1 MRRFS
6 PRLFALGFAL
16 GAIGAAAVFAA
27 SAYGSTGAVT
37 GRGDS
42 TPTASSQ
49 TAGQVIHWDPILRRA
64 IAQPTWILGG
74 TREAA

>member
-16 GAIGAAAVFAA
+16 GAIGAAAVFAVR
-27 SAYGSTGAVT
+27 AYGSTGAATVH
-37 GRGDS
+37 GDS

-49 TAGQVIHWDPILRRA
+49 TPGQVIHWDPILRRA
-64 IAQPTWILGG
+64 NAQPSRSLGG

>member
-16 GAIGAAAVFAA
+16 GAIGAAAVVAA
-27 SAYGSTGAVT
+27 RAYGSTGGAT
-37 GRGDS
+37 GHGDS

-49 TAGQVIHWDPILRRA
+49 TPRQVIHWDPILRRA
-64 IAQPTWILGG
+64 NARPTWILGG